1 MNQTFVNNS
10 LLLSAGRFISRYIG
24 LINTIIVARLL
35 APEDYGVI
43 VIAMLMQDFALK
55 MQNLGFAQNIVS
67 SKEISSSFLSAVYL
81 TRLLV
86 CIVISLLVFFV
97 AEPFALWM
105 NSPEAESVLKVI
117 CWIITINALS
127 NINLVIQAKNNN
139 FIPEI
144 KTTILSKL
152 ISVAVTM
159 LLAFTIENYWALA
172 IGMLSSAI
180 ATCILSYYFATPILK
195 LSTTLSEIK
204 NVLSFSR
211 WFLFKQLVEYINRKI
226 PHFSLG
232 QYFSVKILGFYSM
245 AASIGYMYA
254 QEVSAAFD
262 KANLSHL
269 SKQLRNYAD
278 DKYMYQKT
286 LFENI
291 SYIIHFKDILIC
303 PVYAGLI
310 FFSEPVILLLLGDSW
325 LEMKDLFTLMCI
337 SAVFVAYQLSFRAI
351 FNAVRFPKF
360 HFYTS
365 SISICI
371 FLPSAYIAVVF
382 NNYLYMAYGVIC
394 SNFLLVIFST
404 FMLYKHCHVNI
415 ISCLIRSVFFLMV
428 FCILAFLVLL
438 LPTSDLIGVFIYG
451 ALSLLMLFLKKLIF
465 GDRVIDDLTS
475 AVIPKAKA
483 LLRRKVKSSST

>member
-1 MNQTFVNNS
+1 
-10 LLLSAGRFISRYIG
+10 
-24 LINTIIVARLL
+24 
-35 APEDYGVI
+35 
-43 VIAMLMQDFALK
+43 
-55 MQNLGFAQNIVS
+55 
-67 SKEISSSFLSAVYL
+67 
-81 TRLLV
+81 
-86 CIVISLLVFFV
+86 
-97 AEPFALWM
+97 
-105 NSPEAESVLKVI
+105 
-117 CWIITINALS
+117 
-127 NINLVIQAKNNN
+127 
-139 FIPEI
+139 
-144 KTTILSKL
+144 
-152 ISVAVTM
+152 
-159 LLAFTIENYWALA
+159 
-172 IGMLSSAI
+172 
-180 ATCILSYYFATPILK
+180 
-195 LSTTLSEIK
+195 
-204 NVLSFSR
+204 
-211 WFLFKQLVEYINRKI
+211 
-226 PHFSLG
+226 
-232 QYFSVKILGFYSM
+232 
-245 AASIGYMYA
+245 
-254 QEVSAAFD
+254 
-262 KANLSHL
+262 
-269 SKQLRNYAD
+269 
-278 DKYMYQKT
+278 MYQKT